1 MKTLGIIG
9 GIGPESTIVY
19 YRAIVAGFR
28 ERVRDGSLPPIIIN
42 SIDIKKL
49 LDLVASDRAA
59 LTTFLSDEV
68 ERLAR
73 AGADVALFASNTPHI
88 VFNDVQQRS
97 RIPLLSIVDATRR
110 AVAARG
116 LRNPALF
123 GIRFTMQGRFYPD
136 EFVIPDHSDQE
147 VIHSIYV
154 NELLKNIFLD
164 KSRATLT
171 AIIERLKSMHNIDSV
186 ILGGTELPLLLTD
199 ETAAGVPL
207 LDTSKIHAAEA
218 LEEILR

>member
-42 SIDIKKL
+42 SIDMKKL

-73 AGADVALFASNTPHI
+73 AGADVALFASNTFVSAAPGAKQNPSSALLH
-88 VFNDVQQRS
+88 VS
-97 RIPLLSIVDATRR
+97 RIPLH
-110 AVAARG
+110 
-116 LRNPALF
+116 
-123 GIRFTMQGRFYPD
+123 
-136 EFVIPDHSDQE
+136 E
-147 VIHSIYV
+147 
-154 NELLKNIFLD
+154 
-164 KSRATLT
+164 
-171 AIIERLKSMHNIDSV
+171 
-186 ILGGTELPLLLTD
+186 
-199 ETAAGVPL
+199 
-207 LDTSKIHAAEA
+207 
-218 LEEILR
+218 